1 MGAVR
6 DLLASHAIDSIV
18 TPWIKGGGNA
28 NPTLDRQRPPPIAVC
43 WSSTSVSLD
52 YPRLHA
58 LARRLQQDDRYLGIS
73 LDGTVAPAG
82 LDARSLPDLNTMLAT
97 REQDALST
105 LWPGPTGAIH
115 WLLRLAVGARTWW
128 HWLVAVPVVAL
139 VVVLLEFGLNYAN
152 SVENVCKFS
161 ILREPCRYLEG
172 SGVPTREEEQDW
184 NRAAAGKACKPF
196 NDYLEAHGPNAAYSA
211 DARQRLE
218 LSIPVG
224 GVRRVSFPIF
234 VPDFDR
240 APRISQ
246 ADAEAEARTAAAR
259 DARAQCSGNARNFDG
274 EASPGV
280 FTPNGPPRCSHA
292 GGGWVCEITGAATCR
307 FDVANAARACPPAK
321 H

>member
-1 MGAVR
+1 MSATGPLSQKPVLHLTGAYGDRAAMGAVR

-43 WSSTSVSLD
+43 WSSTSASLD

-97 REQDALST
+97 RGQDALST
-105 LWPGPTGAIH
+105 LWPGPAGAID
-115 WLLRLAVGARTWW
+115 WLSRLAVGARIWW

-161 ILREPCRYLEG
+161 ILREPCRYLEA
-172 SGVPTREEEQDW
+172 SGVPTREEDQDW

-196 NDYLEAHGPNAAYSA
+196 NDYLEGRVREQGLGRRRGRRPQTLALCERRGGHRATVAQRTSARRQLRPFQFGEEGALHYS
-211 DARQRLE
+211 RGSE
-218 LSIPVG
+218 M
-224 GVRRVSFPIF
+224 
-234 VPDFDR
+234 
-240 APRISQ
+240 
-246 ADAEAEARTAAAR
+246 
-259 DARAQCSGNARNFDG
+259 
-274 EASPGV
+274 
-280 FTPNGPPRCSHA
+280 
-292 GGGWVCEITGAATCR
+292 ATCR
-307 FDVANAARACPPAK
+307 KANDIRQIGEPTFPSQRWRF
-321 H
+321 